1 MFDIQTDAITFDLY
15 YGGKSAV
22 EALADGDEAKQ
33 QNVKKIKVDETTPC
47 FRDININHV
56 ICRTARR
63 AAYFNGLPEMPVKN
77 ITITDLEVNN
87 AKEGIVINN
96 TDGVKLQDINV
107 KSKGKTFSARNSAN
121 VTVNGKEYKKIDNKG
136 ITLDM

>member
-1 MFDIQTDAITFDLY
+1 M
-15 YGGKSAV
+15 
-22 EALADGDEAKQ
+22 
-33 QNVKKIKVDETTPC
+33 KKIKVDETTPC

-107 KSKGKTFSARNSAN
+107 KSKRKTFSARNSAN